1 MNKGVRIECHFT
13 PLQTEKYTYLLHKP
27 ADSVCLSSKI
37 LQFPVKVRSYRLRE
51 TPADTLR
58 TWQIGALEV

>member
-1 MNKGVRIECHFT
+1 MMLLKEFT
-13 PLQTEKYTYLLHKP
+13 V
-27 ADSVCLSSKI
+27 SVLILINWTKHAE